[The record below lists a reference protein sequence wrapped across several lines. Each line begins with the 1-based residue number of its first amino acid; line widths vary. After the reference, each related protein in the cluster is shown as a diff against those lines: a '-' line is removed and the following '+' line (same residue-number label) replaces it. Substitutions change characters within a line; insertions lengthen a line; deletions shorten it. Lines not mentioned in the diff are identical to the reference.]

1 MSSLSEHTAPGQA
14 LGYYF
19 QLERA
24 LSWIALAPADSMI
37 GIETEDDVVVKLA
50 NGDAIYEQDKSSVNS
65 HPFVPSKKDLWNTL
79 AIWLEAIA
87 REEIDIETSTFYLVT
102 NKPGRN
108 SLAEII
114 GLAQSEE
121 QLETAYL
128 RLKEASAK
136 VPAGIKHLVEKV
148 FSFDKKS
155 LKFLFA
161 KIKYRSDSGLYGP
174 SLRKS
179 LASDLQLDM
188 DQPEQNEAVINLLTG
203 WVFKQV
209 VEAWRAKVPAF
220 VDRNAF
226 HRQKIA
232 ILAHY
237 RQQKV
242 DEVIYAIGEISMEDE
257 EKQKG
262 NRYVHQ
268 LELIG
273 LTHDE
278 IYEAIHAYLNAVT
291 KRTFLAK
298 KGYITQPQ
306 LDKFED
312 ELKKH
317 WLRTFKTTNLI
328 YKNGNLTPEDL
339 GQLVYFDTI
348 SYDTSIGDYVLKNHF
363 LTRGSY
369 QMMADILA
377 VGWHPEYK
385 VLFKLRST
393 TPLGLT
399 KEKKDA

>member
-65 HPFVPSKKDLWNTL
+65 HPFVLSKKDLWNTL

-148 FSFDKKS
+148 FCIKHLVEKVFSFDKKS
-155 LKFLFA
+155 LKSLFA

-226 HRQKIA
+226 HRQNRQKIA

-268 LELIG
+268 LSLCSS
-273 LTHDE
+273 
-278 IYEAIHAYLNAVT
+278 A
-291 KRTFLAK
+291 RT
-298 KGYITQPQ
+298 Y
-306 LDKFED
+306 
-312 ELKKH
+312 
-317 WLRTFKTTNLI
+317 RTD
-328 YKNGNLTPEDL
+328 P
-339 GQLVYFDTI
+339 
-348 SYDTSIGDYVLKNHF
+348 
-363 LTRGSY
+363 
-369 QMMADILA
+369 
-377 VGWHPEYK
+377 
-385 VLFKLRST
+385 
-393 TPLGLT
+393 
-399 KEKKDA
+399 